1 MLGFPAFAKPFP
13 LATITMKLNYVFILA
28 IFFLLQACNFGAGT
42 HGKIETYHFEES
54 NNEIVMMVD
63 KFLLE
68 NPDYMDYI
76 DSTSGYGWIHI
87 KIPGSNNRYGFR
99 IGGNSEIVLIQSGGV
114 GNKLQYGHDMWFFQE
129 NKFKKDFKE
138 NFIDLLEQNNRN
150 IQKVYR
156 EPFTLTIN
164 KDIDTTLWP
173 EYLIGIDTNLTYQL
187 PTEFDSLPI
196 DYFEDLVEL
205 HSEILNK
212 EIFFNQH
219 QDYFRLNQQCTGNL
233 ENGINITR
241 FYRRIG
247 QEYRF
252 KTVFETKAWRELTDS
267 SNVTKRLKAYSEIR
281 KKRTE
286 NNYKETEVY
295 SEFSEELWMKK
306 HKNGS

>member
-1 MLGFPAFAKPFP
+1 
-13 LATITMKLNYVFILA
+13 MKQYHIYILTLVILIQGCFI
-28 IFFLLQACNFGAGT
+28 GAGT
-42 HGKIETYHFEES
+42 HGKIESYHFENT
-54 NNEIVMMVD
+54 NNEIVLMVD
-63 KFLLE
+63 QFLLE
-68 NPDYMDYI
+68 NPDYLDFI

-87 KIPGSNNRYGFR
+87 KIPASNNRYGFS
-99 IGGNSEIVLIQSGGV
+99 IGGNSEIVLIQAGKV
-114 GNKLQYGHDMWFFQE
+114 GNRVQYGHDMWFFQE

-138 NFIDLLEQNNRN
+138 NFIDLLEQSHGN

-164 KDIDTTLWP
+164 KDIDTILWP

-187 PTEFDSLPI
+187 PIEFDTLPI
-196 DYFEDLVEL
+196 DYVEDLVEFY
-205 HSEILNK
+205 SNTLNK
-212 EIFFNQH
+212 EVFFNQH

-233 ENGINITR
+233 ENGITINR

-252 KTVFETKAWRELTDS
+252 ETIFKSKSWRELTDS

-295 SEFSEELWMKK
+295 SEYSEELWMKK
-306 HKNGS
+306 NKKNGR